1 MSVPINLLS
10 IVCEY
15 HLKPV
20 FSHHFYKS
28 NSNIVN
34 MVDVDINFLSYMN
47 GIEEKIGQNIQE
59 IIGKEKNFADGIFN
73 EQLWFDVVIKEIN
86 KISFEIA
93 NEIQH
98 QTGAY
103 VEKTDYKL
111 DLREAP
117 FHRLLALE
125 IGLAAWLG
133 WIFNEREMNKT
144 KPFSAPDVFK
154 MIQAAFDYGERLSEK
169 YHPKGIK
176 QIIEEKYEDKI
187 SK

>member
-1 MSVPINLLS
+1 
-10 IVCEY
+10 
-15 HLKPV
+15 
-20 FSHHFYKS
+20 
-28 NSNIVN
+28 
-34 MVDVDINFLSYMN
+34 MVDVDINFLGYMN
-47 GIEEKIGQNIQE
+47 GIEDKLGQNIQV
-59 IIGKEKNFADGIFN
+59 INGIGKNFAEGIFN
-73 EQLWFDVVIKEIN
+73 EQLWFDIVLKEIN
-86 KISFEIA
+86 HISFEIA

-133 WIFNEREMNKT
+133 WIFNEKQVYKT

-154 MIQAAFDYGERLSEK
+154 MIQAAFDYGEKLSEK
-169 YHPKGIK
+169 YHTKGIK
-176 QIIEEKYEDKI
+176 HIVEEKYKAKI

>member
-1 MSVPINLLS
+1 
-10 IVCEY
+10 
-15 HLKPV
+15 
-20 FSHHFYKS
+20 
-28 NSNIVN
+28 
-34 MVDVDINFLSYMN
+34 MVDVDLNFLDYLN
-47 GIEEKIGQNIQE
+47 GIEDKMGQNIQE

-73 EQLWFDVVIKEIN
+73 EQLWFDVVINEIN
-86 KISFEIA
+86 RISFEIA

-98 QTGAY
+98 QTGAS
-103 VEKTDYKL
+103 VDKGNYKL

-117 FHRLLALE
+117 LHRLLALE

-133 WIFNEREMNKT
+133 WIFNEKEMDKT

-154 MIQAAFDYGERLSEK
+154 MIRAAFDYGEKLSDK

-176 QIIEEKYEDKI
+176 QIIEEKYEAKI